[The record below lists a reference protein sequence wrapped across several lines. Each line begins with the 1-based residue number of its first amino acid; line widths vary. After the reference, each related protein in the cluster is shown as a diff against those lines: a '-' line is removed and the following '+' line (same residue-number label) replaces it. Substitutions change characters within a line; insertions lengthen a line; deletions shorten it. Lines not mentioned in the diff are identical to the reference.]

1 MSLETYPKVCGL
13 YCDTMATDLG
23 RSSTF
28 EVTVPAVIFDK
39 GIGPTLVVE
48 AYKGLIEAT
57 LPLMADVLATKSVLH
72 TSVQSWWS
80 QRSIP

>member
-1 MSLETYPKVCGL
+1 MSLETYPKVGGL

-28 EVTVPAVIFDK
+28 EVTVPADISDK
-39 GIGPTLVVE
+39 GISPTLVVE

-57 LPLMADVLATKSVLH
+57 LPLMADTLATKSVLQ

-80 QRSIP
+80 QKSIP